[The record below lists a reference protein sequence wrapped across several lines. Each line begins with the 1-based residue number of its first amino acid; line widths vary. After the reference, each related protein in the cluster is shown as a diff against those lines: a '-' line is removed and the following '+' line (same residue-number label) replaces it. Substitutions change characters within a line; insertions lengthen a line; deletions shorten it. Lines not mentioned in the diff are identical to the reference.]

1 MKYFNIHKLLKL
13 ADFVTLLNVV
23 SGVLAIMFAI
33 SGNFNLAA
41 IFLIGAVMFDAL
53 DGRVAR
59 MFFHKT
65 SEKQKDFGKQLDS
78 LADVISF
85 GVAPAIIGYM
95 MGLRSWY
102 WIIVLLLYVC
112 CGVLR
117 LARFN
122 ITKSQTLFEGLPITV
137 GGVIIALLIFV
148 ANFQTWPLLIMPYVY
163 LIMAILMISSIS
175 IKKI

>member
-1 MKYFNIHKLLKL
+1 
-13 ADFVTLLNVV
+13 
-23 SGVLAIMFAI
+23 
-33 SGNFNLAA
+33 
-41 IFLIGAVMFDAL
+41 
-53 DGRVAR
+53 
-59 MFFHKT
+59 
-65 SEKQKDFGKQLDS
+65 
-78 LADVISF
+78 
-85 GVAPAIIGYM
+85 
-95 MGLRSWY
+95 MGFRSWY